1 MSEIQKPI
9 TVAITGASG
18 SIYGIRLIEFLVSQG
33 YLIDLILSQTACK
46 VVQME
51 IGINF
56 KYESPKENKEN
67 LISYLV
73 NQNSNAKSES
83 QLKDLIRTWSAEN
96 LAASVSSGSY
106 RSQGMIIIPCSMGT
120 VGRIANGISSDLI
133 SRCADVCI
141 KERNKLIVVAR
152 ETPFHAIHLQNMLTI
167 TQAGGVI
174 LPAMPAFYH
183 EPKTI
188 DDLVNFVV
196 GKTLDIF
203 GIDNDL
209 FKRWMT
215 KNVRL

>member
-51 IGINF
+51 MGINF

-73 NQNSNAKSES
+73 NQISNAKSES
-83 QLKDLIRTWSAEN
+83 ELKDLIRTWSAEN

-174 LPAMPAFYH
+174 LPAIPAFYH

-203 GIDNDL
+203 GIDNEL

-215 KNVRL
+215 KNA

>member
-51 IGINF
+51 MGINF

-73 NQNSNAKSES
+73 NQNSNSMSES
-83 QLKDLIRTWSAEN
+83 KLKDLIRTWSAEN

-133 SRCADVCI
+133 SRCADVCL

-215 KNVRL
+215 KNV

>member
-51 IGINF
+51 MGINF

-73 NQNSNAKSES
+73 NQISNAKSES
-83 QLKDLIRTWSAEN
+83 ELKDLIRTWSAEN

-203 GIDNDL
+203 GIDNEL

-215 KNVRL
+215 KNA